1 MADKSEQQIKD
12 LTKRVDTVERSVAT
26 VANAIQNVTGGQAQA
41 LKIANDEIK
50 AIKTRLDALA
60 ATVKEL
66 GVQMVLKKD
75 LKTATKL
82 EADDWDREA
91 KARQIRS
98 DAEYKA
104 RADKDAA
111 AYATQIKEQ
120 KAMIDK
126 MVSEQMLNARFIRL
140 EAEFG
145 ARVKVLEA
153 LIANLSSKR

>member
-12 LTKRVDTVERSVAT
+12 LSKRVDTVERSVAT
-26 VANAIQNVTGGQAQA
+26 VANAIQNVTAVPQA
-41 LKIANDEIK
+41 LKTANDEIK

-82 EADDWDREA
+82 EAEDQDR
-91 KARQIRS
+91 
-98 DAEYKA
+98 EYKA
-104 RADKDAA
+104 REIRAQAEAKSRLDKETAA
-111 AYATQIKEQ
+111 RTAEIKEQ

-126 MVSEQMLNARFIRL
+126 MVSEQTLNTRFMKL
-140 EAEFG
+140 EVELG

-153 LIANLSSKR
+153 QVASIPGKR